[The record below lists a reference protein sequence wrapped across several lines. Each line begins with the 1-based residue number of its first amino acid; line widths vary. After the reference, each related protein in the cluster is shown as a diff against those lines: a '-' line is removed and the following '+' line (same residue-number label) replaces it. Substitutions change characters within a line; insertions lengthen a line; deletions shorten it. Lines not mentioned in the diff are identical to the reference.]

1 MVLSTLTNT
10 LYPVANDATSRYA
23 NSSYRSTAKSYS
35 VVAGIFS
42 WLKNLVKIDAMTQD
56 QVSLSNYNV
65 PFYIPRDIY
74 LDQLNMIDNRLIYN
88 GVQLVSYIVND
99 SIGIKERTLQELNIN
114 KQRILIE
121 LRELKNG

>member
-1 MVLSTLTNT
+1 MAKIDDKVKD
-10 LYPVANDATSRYA
+10 PVKNLQ
-23 NSSYRSTAKSYS
+23 
-35 VVAGIFS
+35 
-42 WLKNLVKIDAMTQD
+42 LKNLVKIDAMTQD
-56 QVSLSNYNV
+56 QVSLSVYNV
-65 PFYIPRDIY
+65 PFYKPRDIY

-88 GVQLVSYIVND
+88 GVQLVSYIAND